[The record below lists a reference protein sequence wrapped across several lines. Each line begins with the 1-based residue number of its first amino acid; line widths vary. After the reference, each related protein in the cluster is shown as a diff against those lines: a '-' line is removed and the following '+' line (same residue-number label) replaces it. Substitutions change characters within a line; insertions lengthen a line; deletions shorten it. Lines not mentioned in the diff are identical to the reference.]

1 MEGNTMKL
9 KSKRLD
15 QETQLLVSISAAVAS
30 GCIPCLEKMA
40 GIASKAGIDPKKIK
54 ESAMIG
60 QFVKDQPAYH
70 MKEAADKLL
79 GTHLL
84 RFRTPSDCPIG
95 DERKEGGGRDCESD
109 NENESCGCM
118 A

>member
-1 MEGNTMKL
+1 MKL
-9 KSKRLD
+9 NSKRLD
-15 QETQLLVSISAAVAS
+15 QETQLLIGISAAVAS
-30 GCIPCLEKMA
+30 GCIPCLEKMTET
-40 GIASKAGIDPKKIK
+40 ASKAGIDPKKMK

-60 QFVKDQPAYH
+60 QFVKDQPAFH

-84 RFRTPSDCPIG
+84 RFRTQSDCSID
-95 DERKEGGGRDCESD
+95 DESKKGGGCDCESD
-109 NENESCGCM
+109 NENESCGCV

>member
-1 MEGNTMKL
+1 MSNGQAPNFPSVYDEFYIKIL
-9 KSKRLD
+9 HYLKRLVG
-15 QETQLLVSISAAVAS
+15 EFEAEEVTQTVF
-30 GCIPCLEKMA
+30 E
-40 GIASKAGIDPKKIK
+40 KIK

-70 MKEAADKLL
+70 MKEAADNLL

-84 RFRTPSDCPIG
+84 RFRTQSDCPIG